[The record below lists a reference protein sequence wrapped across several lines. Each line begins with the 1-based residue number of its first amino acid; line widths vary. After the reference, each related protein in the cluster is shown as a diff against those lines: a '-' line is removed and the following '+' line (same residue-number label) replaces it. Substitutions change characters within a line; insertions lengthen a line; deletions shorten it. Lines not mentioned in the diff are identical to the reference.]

1 MSQINTIYILLILF
15 FTSLMFM
22 LIMVHKKLNFIEE
35 QKDKK
40 EGILELELLTEIKNL
55 IFKKIKNYG
64 HVSLVSSIRYYV
76 KSKNFIKGK
85 YEEIKDTMMDVNKKT
100 IQPMEKRQASNFL
113 KKISEYKEKIRELK
127 EKIHEE
133 EKNM

>member
-1 MSQINTIYILLILF
+1 
-15 FTSLMFM
+15 
-22 LIMVHKKLNFIEE
+22 
-35 QKDKK
+35 
-40 EGILELELLTEIKNL
+40 
-55 IFKKIKNYG
+55 
-64 HVSLVSSIRYYV
+64 
-76 KSKNFIKGK
+76 
-85 YEEIKDTMMDVNKKT
+85 MDVNKKT

>member
-55 IFKKIKNYG
+55 IFKKIKNYS

-85 YEEIKDTMMDVNKKT
+85 YEEIKDKMMDVNKKT